1 MTLVMQ
7 NSWRAALGPRT
18 HRRNTAH
25 RFNEKGVSMNHPAIE
40 ASGLSYRYGTHSAL
54 QGVDLACAPGRLLA
68 LLGPNGAGKTTLVKL
83 LLGVFSPQQGKV
95 RVAGGDP
102 RQRATRTGIGTML
115 QISGVPENLSVAE
128 LADLF
133 ASLYPDP
140 LPRMA
145 ALGLAEVED
154 LAKRRFGQLSGGQR
168 QRVLLALALIGQP
181 GVLVLD
187 EPGSGL
193 DPASRRALGELIR
206 AQRERATTV
215 LLCTHDLEE
224 AARLADEV
232 VILDRGR
239 VIASGTPSEL
249 TRRLPERRVRCRTN
263 LNTERLAALPGCC
276 QVSRDGD
283 VAEILVRDVNPF
295 LQALLAADPLM
306 SDLGV
311 AGASLED
318 AFLTLTHPP
327 LKEAA

>member
-1 MTLVMQ
+1 
-7 NSWRAALGPRT
+7 
-18 HRRNTAH
+18 
-25 RFNEKGVSMNHPAIE
+25 MNQTAIE
-40 ASGLSYRYGTHSAL
+40 ASGLSYRYGHHKAL
-54 QGVDLACAPGRLLA
+54 QNVDLVCAPGRLLA

-83 LLGVFSPQQGKV
+83 LLGVFAPQQGNI

-102 RQRATRTGIGTML
+102 RQRATRQAIGTML

-140 LPRMA
+140 LPRMT
-145 ALGLAEVED
+145 ALGLAQVED
-154 LAKRRFGQLSGGQR
+154 LAKRRYGQLSGGQR

-181 GVLVLD
+181 RVLVLD

-206 AQRERATTV
+206 AQRERGTTV

-239 VIASGTPSEL
+239 VIASGTPREL
-249 TRRLPERRVRCRTN
+249 TRSLPERRVHCRTR
-263 LNTERLAALPGCC
+263 LPAERLSSLPGFC
-276 QVSRDGD
+276 QVSFDQD
-283 VAEILVRDVNPF
+283 TAEILVRDSSAF
-295 LQALLAADPLM
+295 LQALLAADPALE
-306 SDLGV
+306 DLSV
-311 AGASLED
+311 TGASLED
-318 AFLTLTHPP
+318 AFLTLTGHHHQ
-327 LKEAA
+327 EAA